1 MLMARARVG
10 DELRDL
16 QEPASRGMG
25 ICLCQLGGML
35 VGLGFVAVIVYT
47 VLTEVFGL

>member
-1 MLMARARVG
+1 MLMARGRVG

-16 QEPASRGMG
+16 QEPAAGGMA
-25 ICLCQLGGML
+25 ICLCQLGAML
-35 VGLGFVAVIVYT
+35 VGLAVVAVIVYG